1 MHVRYPG
8 LNARIPDN
16 ATQPIYFEEQTEEE
30 RDMSFKVNKMVLAK
44 NPPKTSRKI
53 LREKLSAWERGFSGG
68 QWLGQKLGPPP
79 VNLEAGVNFDDFQC
93 ICFQV
98 MIANTNILILFFILG

>member
-1 MHVRYPG
+1 MRIRYPG
-8 LNARIPDN
+8 FTDRIQDD
-16 ATQPIYFEEQTEEE
+16 TIYPIYFEEQTEEE
-30 RDMSFKVNKMVLAK
+30 RDSSFKVNKMELAK
-44 NPPKTSRKI
+44 KPPKAIRKI
-53 LREKLSAWERGFSGG
+53 RREKLSAWERGFSGG

-98 MIANTNILILFFILG
+98 IMSTFDYFN